1 MDPVSALDFDK
12 GGGLVTAIAID
23 DAQGDVLMVAFM
35 NEASLRQTL
44 ETGDAVYWSRSKG
57 RLWRKG
63 EESGHTQRVKSVYID
78 CDGDVVIVNADRA
91 FGISDIVLSGF
102 VRVVT
107 HPKVFRVP
115 SPISDAI
122 RFTDQ
127 LLTQPRCVLIR
138 PGPAHWRIFTRLC
151 HDSGVRGNLV
161 PDAFLAALAIESGCE
176 WITTDRDF
184 SRFEDLRWRHPLR

>member
-78 CDGDVVIVNADRA
+78 CDGDVVILRVEQMGGAACHTGKRSCFFRKLQGDRWIDVGEQV
-91 FGISDIVLSGF
+91 FD
-102 VRVVT
+102 
-107 HPKVFRVP
+107 PEKVY
-115 SPISDAI
+115 
-122 RFTDQ
+122 
-127 LLTQPRCVLIR
+127 
-138 PGPAHWRIFTRLC
+138 
-151 HDSGVRGNLV
+151 
-161 PDAFLAALAIESGCE
+161 
-176 WITTDRDF
+176 DR
-184 SRFEDLRWRHPLR
+184 